1 MGSGKRG
8 VVLQLQ
14 LLVLLVLVVIAA
26 AADQRHYNSESTV
39 HENLQAGTAGDRHLA
54 SHVLRA
60 ELVHRDHLPASSP
73 LGESSSA
80 PKSMGE
86 RLVQAVKRSNI
97 RRDSILRSI
106 QARGSRS
113 AAAAAKPEQQ
123 QHQLDAAAEYSV
135 PVSAG
140 NGEYLTQI
148 GLGTPPQ
155 TFTAIV
161 DTGSDL
167 LWTQCLPCTSCYPQ
181 TGNAFNPSLSSTY
194 QGLNC
199 GNGLCQDIQV
209 VSCGGGCEYEYG
221 YGDGST
227 TNGNFATDTVT
238 LGSGS
243 IPDIGFGCGHTNEG
257 SFSPAGGLLG
267 LGQGPLSLLSQIS
280 TTVSK
285 KFSYCLVNYNSPNTS
300 PLIFGDGAVTS
311 GGLAY
316 TPIVPNAANPT
327 YYYVGL
333 DGVSVAGTAVDYPD
347 GSFAIDDAGTG
358 GVIVDSGTTITYLDT
373 DAYNAVRTAIS
384 AALTYPLVSGDQ
396 YGLDLCFNTGGAV
409 NAATLPS
416 VVLHF
421 TNADFT
427 LAPENL
433 FIYANDAGSV
443 QCLAMAGSSG
453 LSILGNVQQQDHL
466 ILFDGEAGQIGFQ
479 STTC

>member
-1 MGSGKRG
+1 MGSGKRD

-14 LLVLLVLVVIAA
+14 LLVLLMLVVIA

-39 HENLQAGTAGDRHLA
+39 HEDLQAGTARDRHLA

-60 ELVHRDHLPASSP
+60 ELVHRDHLPASSL

-86 RLVQAVKRSNI
+86 RLVQAVKRSNK

-123 QHQLDAAAEYSV
+123 QLDGAAEFSV
-135 PVSAG
+135 PVSSG

-155 TFTAIV
+155 PFTAIV

-181 TGNAFNPSLSSTY
+181 SGNAFNPSLSSTY
-194 QGLNC
+194 QALNC

-243 IPDIGFGCGHTNEG
+243 VPHIGFGCGHTNMG

-267 LGQGPLSLLSQIS
+267 LGQGPLSLMSQLG

-316 TPIVPNAANPT
+316 TPIVRNAANPT

-333 DGVSVAGTAVDYPD
+333 DGISVAGTAVDYPD

-358 GVIVDSGTTITYLDT
+358 GIIVDSGTTITYLDT
-373 DAYNAVRTAIS
+373 NAYNAVLTAIR
-384 AALTYPLVSGDQ
+384 AALTYPLVSGAQ

-416 VVLHF
+416 LVMHF

-466 ILFDGEAGQIGFQ
+466 ILFDSEAGQIGFQ
-479 STTC
+479 SMTC